1 LQFAAVAIGCGLR
14 LGEILALHWE
24 DMNFENSTLSVKRTL
39 QKVNNKGR
47 FGEPKSKKA
56 RRSVAMP
63 RFVLDALKDGKE
75 TGLIF
80 ATRNGTPFSH
90 RNIHRHFK
98 KTLVKL
104 GLPEIRFHD
113 LKHSYASILASQ
125 NVHPKTVQE
134 ALGHS
139 TITLTLDTYSH
150 ILRSLQKEAAEKLD
164 LLLLTQ
170 ESSEIME
177 RMDEETSKHDPI
189 LNDLDVFFAF
199 FARPRSSMDRV
210 TDFES
215 GGCAFEPRRGR
226 LHPYAIP

>member
-1 LQFAAVAIGCGLR
+1 MVLRVECVTQVVAVLSIRSVTNLIALFVLQRSLQFAAVAIGCGLR

-164 LLLLTQ
+164 LLLLTH
-170 ESSEIME
+170 
-177 RMDEETSKHDPI
+177 RDP
-189 LNDLDVFFAF
+189 
-199 FARPRSSMDRV
+199 RK
-210 TDFES
+210 
-215 GGCAFEPRRGR
+215 
-226 LHPYAIP
+226 